1 MKNFKKIIFATLLL
15 SLPLLVAAR
24 KSDARDEGKK
34 GDHVFV
40 LKADK
45 IFVGA
50 KVEIF
55 SASGNL
61 ITAQTLD
68 KRKMMVDFADVKAG
82 VYTIKLTSGERSQE
96 FQFKNR

>member
-1 MKNFKKIIFATLLL
+1 MKNFKKFIFATLLL
-15 SLPLLVAAR
+15 SLPLVVAAR
-24 KSDARDEGKK
+24 KSDARDDGKK
-34 GDHVFV
+34 GEHVFV

-45 IFVGA
+45 KFLGA

-68 KRKMMVDFADVKAG
+68 KRKIMVDFADVKAG
-82 VYTIKLTSGERSQE
+82 LYTIKLTSGENSQE
-96 FQFKNR
+96 FKFKNK